1 MAPVSSLFL
10 TFLISLFNLNGAV
23 SISIAISLSPNSKLK
38 TQNPKL
44 SPLPYP
50 LYPIPSSSDIRLLFS
65 RLKPA
70 CPKKPLFTQAVDNLE
85 IRNIRKREETGAI
98 IFLLS

>member
-44 SPLPYP
+44 SPIPYILSPRPRIFDCSFQVQSLPLPGLPFSHSVRHGRFCPVHRMFP
-50 LYPIPSSSDIRLLFS
+50 L
-65 RLKPA
+65 
-70 CPKKPLFTQAVDNLE
+70 
-85 IRNIRKREETGAI
+85 RKSNGRQ
-98 IFLLS
+98 

>member
-10 TFLISLFNLNGAV
+10 MFLISLFNPHGAV

-44 SPLPYP
+44 NL
-50 LYPIPSSSDIRLLFS
+50 LYPIPSSLDIRLLF
-65 RLKPA
+65 L
-70 CPKKPLFTQAVDNLE
+70 
-85 IRNIRKREETGAI
+85 G
-98 IFLLS
+98 